1 MTIDSFTASVALS
14 LIERDPSTGTVE
26 LLSSILKG
34 MRDKASLI

>member
-14 LIERDPSTGTVE
+14 LIESNPSSSTVE

-34 MRDKASLI
+34 MRDKTSLI